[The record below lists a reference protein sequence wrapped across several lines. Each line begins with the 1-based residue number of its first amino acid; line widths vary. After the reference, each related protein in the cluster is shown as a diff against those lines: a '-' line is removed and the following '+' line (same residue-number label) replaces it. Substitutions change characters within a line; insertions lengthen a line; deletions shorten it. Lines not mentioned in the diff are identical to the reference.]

1 MSLKENITS
10 LRTMLDQCE
19 KEVQSLSSGRKVSAT
34 HARKSL
40 QNIKASCQGLRKS
53 ITEHTKSLPTKTRTK
68 KEIICPSHAANEAE
82 EEELEAKAEQVEQVE
97 EVVTEPVKTKR
108 VRKTKAKAV

>member
-19 KEVQSLSSGRKVSAT
+19 KEVLSLSSGRKVSAT

-68 KEIICPSHAANEAE
+68 KEIICPSHAAVEAE
-82 EEELEAKAEQVEQVE
+82 EEAELEAKSEQVE